1 MPPPGRAPI
10 GGRPRPLLDRGSALP
25 LWAQLVDDLQRR
37 LAARE
42 YAGAFPSELELC
54 AEYKVSRHTV
64 RDALRRLRE
73 SGMLESSRGRATRV
87 GRGQIE
93 QSLGA
98 LYSLFS
104 EVEARGMEQRSE
116 VLELNEEQDPDIAAR
131 LWLPADTPLLHLVR
145 LRLADDEPLA
155 LDRTWL
161 PAHLT
166 GGIREAD
173 LSHTG
178 LYDELAVRCGIRL
191 TGGREVLS
199 AVVPPREDRSL
210 LQLPRGAAALSIE
223 RTGCL
228 EGRPLEW
235 RWTLIRGD
243 RFAVS
248 AEWSRRTGYR
258 LDTPSVGPTR
268 DAPGGVGDVPDVA
281 AQDDGH
287 RARKSTRR

>member
-1 MPPPGRAPI
+1 MLEPSPGRAPI
-10 GGRPRPLLDRGSALP
+10 GGRPPSLLDRKSALP
-25 LWAQLVDDLQRR
+25 LWAQLVDELQRR
-37 LAARE
+37 LAAGE
-42 YAGAFPSELELC
+42 YSSAFPSELEL
-54 AEYKVSRHTV
+54 ASEYQVSRHTV
-64 RDALRRLRE
+64 REALRRLRE
-73 SGMLESSRGRATRV
+73 SGMLESSRGRSTRV

-104 EVEARGMEQRSE
+104 EVEARGMVQRSE
-116 VLELNEEQDPDIAAR
+116 VLELDEELDPDIAAK

-145 LRLADDEPLA
+145 LRMADDEPLA

-161 PAHLT
+161 PSHLT
-166 GGIREAD
+166 TGLREAD

-178 LYDELAVRCGIRL
+178 LYDELAARCGIRL

-199 AVVPPREDRSL
+199 ADVPSRADRSL
-210 LQLPRGAAALSIE
+210 LQLPRGAAALSIQ

-258 LDTPSVGPTR
+258 LGAPSAR
-268 DAPGGVGDVPDVA
+268 AAPGASAGVDDVLEATDNDRV
-281 AQDDGH
+281 
-287 RARKSTRR
+287 

>member
-1 MPPPGRAPI
+1 MLNRS
-10 GGRPRPLLDRGSALP
+10 SALP

-37 LAARE
+37 LG
-42 YAGAFPSELELC
+42 AGEFGSIFPSELELT
-54 AEYKVSRHTV
+54 AEYAVSRHTV
-64 RDALRRLRE
+64 REALRRLRE
-73 SGMLESSRGRATRV
+73 TGVLESSRGRSTRV
-87 GRGQIE
+87 GRTQIE

-98 LYSLFS
+98 LYSLFR
-104 EVEARGMEQRSE
+104 EVEARGMVQRSE
-116 VLELNEEQDPDIAAR
+116 VLTLDEQQDPEVAAR
-131 LWLPADTPLLHLVR
+131 LWLPPESPLLHLVR
-145 LRLADDEPLA
+145 LRFADDEPLA

-166 GGIREAD
+166 VGLREAD

-178 LYDELAVRCGIRL
+178 LYDELAARCGIRL

-199 AVVPPREDRSL
+199 AVLPSRADRAL
-210 LQLPRGAAALSIE
+210 LEVPRGAAALSIE

-258 LDTPSVGPTR
+258 LGTPSANGI
-268 DAPGGVGDVPDVA
+268 APG
-281 AQDDGH
+281 
-287 RARKSTRR
+287 

>member
-1 MPPPGRAPI
+1 MSPPDRPPIAGRDSS
-10 GGRPRPLLDRGSALP
+10 PLNRRSALP
-25 LWAQLVDDLQRR
+25 LWAQLVDDLQRN
-37 LAARE
+37 LAAGT
-42 YAGAFPSELELC
+42 YAGGFPSELEL
-54 AEYKVSRHTV
+54 ASEYQVSRYTV
-64 RDALRRLRE
+64 REALRRLRE
-73 SGMLESSRGRATRV
+73 TGILESSRGRTTKVRH
-87 GRGQIE
+87 GRIE

-116 VLELNEEQDPDIAAR
+116 VLALEEEQDPEVAAA
-131 LWLPADTPLLHLVR
+131 LWLPAQTPLLHLVR
-145 LRLADDEPLA
+145 LRLADNEPLA

-166 GGIREAD
+166 PGLRDAD

-178 LYDELAVRCGIRL
+178 LYDELSTRCGIRI

-199 AVVPPREDRSL
+199 AVVPSRADRTL
-210 LQLPRGAAALSIE
+210 LQLPRSTAALSIQ

-228 EGRPLEW
+228 EGRPVEW

-243 RFAVS
+243 RFSVS

-258 LDTPSVGPTR
+258 LGGSSTAPASKTVSGVAEPST
-268 DAPGGVGDVPDVA
+268 
-281 AQDDGH
+281 
-287 RARKSTRR
+287 

>member
-1 MPPPGRAPI
+1 MPRPRRAPI
-10 GGRPRPLLDRGSALP
+10 GGRRPPLLDRESALP

-37 LAARE
+37 LAAGE

-54 AEYKVSRHTV
+54 SEYEVSRHTV
-64 RDALRRLRE
+64 REALRRLRE
-73 SGMLESSRGRATRV
+73 SGMLESSRGRSTRV
-87 GRGQIE
+87 RRGQIE

-104 EVEARGMEQRSE
+104 EIEARGMVQRSE
-116 VLELNEEQDPDIAAR
+116 VLELDEEHNPDIAAR

-166 GGIREAD
+166 KGLREAD

-178 LYDELAVRCGIRL
+178 LYDELAARCGLTL

-199 AVVPPREDRSL
+199 AVVPSRDDRSL
-210 LQLPRGAAALSIE
+210 LQLPRGAAALSIQ

-258 LDTPSVGPTR
+258 LGAPSAGATTRGSVGTG
-268 DAPGGVGDVPDVA
+268 DASDAAVGGDRV
-281 AQDDGH
+281 
-287 RARKSTRR
+287 